1 MTGATDKTVT
11 IDGRVIGPGREPYVI
26 CEISANHNGSLD
38 RALEMIDAAAA
49 TGADAIKVQ
58 TYTPD
63 TLTIDHDGPGFR
75 IEGGLWHGRTLYDL
89 YSEAYTPF
97 EWHKAMFDRAREQGV
112 TLFSTPFDET
122 AADLLA
128 DLDAPAFK
136 IASFEMTDLPLVAYV
151 AAKMKPM
158 VISTGMATP
167 SEIGAAVST
176 AREHGTG
183 EIVLLHCISSYPA
196 PLEQANVA
204 TVPHLAAKFGCVG
217 GLSDHT
223 LTDTAAMAA
232 IALGGAVI
240 EKHFTLDRS
249 EGGPDSTF
257 SLEPAEFTRLV
268 SNCKDTWR
276 AVGQISEG
284 ATQAEEANKAFRRS
298 IYAIADIAAGEA
310 FTPQNI
316 RSIRPGF
323 GLPPA
328 EFGNVMG
335 ARATKTLKRGD
346 PLTWEAVEGGKN

>member
-1 MTGATDKTVT
+1 MTGTVT
-11 IDGRVIGPGREPYVI
+11 IDGREIGPGLEPYVI
-26 CEISANHNGSLD
+26 CELSANHNGSLE

-97 EWHKAMFDRAREQGV
+97 EWHEAMFARARQLGV
-112 TLFSTPFDET
+112 TMFSTPFDES
-122 AADLLA
+122 AADLLES
-128 DLDAPAFK
+128 LDAPAYK

-158 VISTGMATP
+158 IISTGMATP
-167 SEIGAAVST
+167 EEIAAAVDT
-176 AREHGTG
+176 ARAHGTG

-196 PLEQANVA
+196 PIEQANVA

-223 LTDTAAMAA
+223 LTDTAAMASM
-232 IALGGAVI
+232 ALGGAVV

-257 SLEPAEFTRLV
+257 SLEPAEFARLV
-268 SNCKDTWR
+268 KNCKDTWR
-276 AVGQISEG
+276 AVGQVTEG

-298 IYAIADIAAGEA
+298 LYAVADIAAGEA
-310 FTPQNI
+310 FTKANM

-323 GLPPA
+323 GLPP
-328 EFGNVMG
+328 GRYDDVLG
-335 ARATKTLKRGD
+335 AVATSAIKRGQPITAD
-346 PLTWEAVEGGKN
+346 MVDGLS